1 MSPVTPSLFDREA
14 LGIGYNTC
22 LVHGVACTFLK
33 IISCKMPVFTGKILK
48 GFPRSWMF
56 WCFLLLFSYCKFF
69 ADIVLTV
76 VVKWGKEKFE
86 NVELNSD
93 ESPEL
98 FKAQLFALSGVAPER
113 QKVMYK
119 GSVLKVCRSTSD
131 AALSAV

>member
-1 MSPVTPSLFDREA
+1 M
-14 LGIGYNTC
+14 
-22 LVHGVACTFLK
+22 
-33 IISCKMPVFTGKILK
+33 
-48 GFPRSWMF
+48 
-56 WCFLLLFSYCKFF
+56 
-69 ADIVLTV
+69 

-119 GSVLKVCRSTSD
+119 GSVLKVCRAITD
-131 AALSAV
+131 AALNAV